1 MVQPFWLIIL
11 YSIPYLKINSQ
22 QRDLD
27 SLSGTRSPN
36 IRYSQYLPISLMM
49 GNPLLYPFIESTSLA
64 ISHPSWQYCTLSA
77 ICNHLM
83 STYWD
88 ISAVF
93 FYGEYQL
100 IFRLQPPNSFKRRV
114 KLNLNISA
122 ISCEMDRWIDRKQFQ
137 CGRWLLTEANR
148 NNKRQQTITN
158 FLWTARL
165 PCTMDWKLC

>member
-88 ISAVF
+88 ISPVF